1 MSLAQKRQSCNQ
13 QNAAYFFILLGIFK
27 SNNRKDL
34 IMDKIF
40 IKDLLVRGIIGINP
54 DERERLQDILINI
67 TIFIN
72 TRRAAQMDD
81 LEYSVSYSD
90 LARRIKS
97 HAEQAAR
104 LTVEAL
110 AQDLADICLQENGVK
125 KVIVRVEKP
134 EAVKFAGSVGI
145 EIERQKD

>member
-1 MSLAQKRQSCNQ
+1 
-13 QNAAYFFILLGIFK
+13 
-27 SNNRKDL
+27 
-34 IMDKIF
+34 MDRIF

-67 TIFIN
+67 TIFID
-72 TRRAAQMDD
+72 TRRAAETDNIQ
-81 LEYSVSYSD
+81 YSVSYSD
-90 LARRIKS
+90 LARKVES

-110 AQDLADICLQENGVK
+110 AQDLADICLQEDRVE

-134 EAVKFAGSVGI
+134 EAVNFARSVGV
-145 EIERQKD
+145 EIERERAQT

>member
-1 MSLAQKRQSCNQ
+1 
-13 QNAAYFFILLGIFK
+13 
-27 SNNRKDL
+27 
-34 IMDKIF
+34 MDKIF

-67 TIFIN
+67 TIFTD
-72 TRRAAQMDD
+72 TRRAAQTDD

-90 LARRIKS
+90 LARKIKS

-110 AQDLADICLQENGVK
+110 AQDLADICLQENGVE

-134 EAVKFAGSVGI
+134 EAVKFARSVGI
-145 EIERQKD
+145 EIERERD

>member
-1 MSLAQKRQSCNQ
+1 
-13 QNAAYFFILLGIFK
+13 
-27 SNNRKDL
+27 
-34 IMDKIF
+34 MDKIF

>member
-1 MSLAQKRQSCNQ
+1 
-13 QNAAYFFILLGIFK
+13 
-27 SNNRKDL
+27 
-34 IMDKIF
+34 MDKIF

-67 TIFIN
+67 TIFID
-72 TRRAAQMDD
+72 TRRAAETDN

-90 LARRIKS
+90 LARKIKS

-110 AQDLADICLQENGVK
+110 AHDLADICLQENGVE

-134 EAVKFAGSVGI
+134 EAVKFTRSVGI
-145 EIERQKD
+145 EIERERD

>member
-1 MSLAQKRQSCNQ
+1 
-13 QNAAYFFILLGIFK
+13 
-27 SNNRKDL
+27 
-34 IMDKIF
+34 MDKIF

-67 TIFIN
+67 TIFID
-72 TRRAAQMDD
+72 TRRAAETDD

-90 LARRIKS
+90 LARKIKS

-110 AQDLADICLQENGVK
+110 AQDLADICLQENGVE

-134 EAVKFAGSVGI
+134 EAVKFARSVGI
-145 EIERQKD
+145 EIERERD

>member
-1 MSLAQKRQSCNQ
+1 
-13 QNAAYFFILLGIFK
+13 
-27 SNNRKDL
+27 
-34 IMDKIF
+34 MDKIF

-67 TIFIN
+67 TIFID
-72 TRRAAQMDD
+72 TRRAAETDD

-90 LARRIKS
+90 LARKIKS

-110 AQDLADICLQENGVK
+110 AQDLADICLQENGVE

-134 EAVKFAGSVGI
+134 EAVKFTRSVGI
-145 EIERQKD
+145 EIERERD

>member
-1 MSLAQKRQSCNQ
+1 
-13 QNAAYFFILLGIFK
+13 
-27 SNNRKDL
+27 
-34 IMDKIF
+34 MDKIF
-40 IKDLLVRGIIGINP
+40 IKDLLVHGIIGINP

-67 TIFIN
+67 TIFID
-72 TRRAAQMDD
+72 TRRAAETDD

-90 LARRIKS
+90 LARKIKS

-110 AQDLADICLQENGVK
+110 AQDLADICLQENGVE

-134 EAVKFAGSVGI
+134 EAVKFARSVGI
-145 EIERQKD
+145 EIERERD

>member
-1 MSLAQKRQSCNQ
+1 
-13 QNAAYFFILLGIFK
+13 
-27 SNNRKDL
+27 
-34 IMDKIF
+34 MDKIF
-40 IKDLLVRGIIGINP
+40 IKDLLVHGIIGINP

-67 TIFIN
+67 TIFID
-72 TRRAAQMDD
+72 TRRAAETDD

-90 LARRIKS
+90 LARKIKS

-110 AQDLADICLQENGVK
+110 AQDLADICLQENGVE

-145 EIERQKD
+145 EIERERE

>member
-1 MSLAQKRQSCNQ
+1 
-13 QNAAYFFILLGIFK
+13 
-27 SNNRKDL
+27 
-34 IMDKIF
+34 MDKIF
-40 IKDLLVRGIIGINP
+40 IKDLLVHGIIGINP

-67 TIFIN
+67 TIFTD
-72 TRRAAQMDD
+72 TRRAAETDD

-90 LARRIKS
+90 LARKIKS

-110 AQDLADICLQENGVK
+110 AQDLADICLQENGVE

-145 EIERQKD
+145 EIERERD

>member
-1 MSLAQKRQSCNQ
+1 
-13 QNAAYFFILLGIFK
+13 
-27 SNNRKDL
+27 
-34 IMDKIF
+34 MDKIF

-67 TIFIN
+67 TIFID
-72 TRRAAQMDD
+72 TRRAAETDN

-90 LARRIKS
+90 LARKIKS

-110 AQDLADICLQENGVK
+110 AHDLADICLQENGVE

-134 EAVKFAGSVGI
+134 EAVKFTRSVGI
-145 EIERQKD
+145 EIERERE